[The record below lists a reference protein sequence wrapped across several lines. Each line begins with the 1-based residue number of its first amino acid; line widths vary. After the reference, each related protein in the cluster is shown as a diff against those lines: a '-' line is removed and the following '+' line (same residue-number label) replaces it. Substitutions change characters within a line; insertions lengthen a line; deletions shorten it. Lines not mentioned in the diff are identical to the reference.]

1 MNEKV
6 IIKATNQN
14 NLLKAIINYMESE
27 KIDYSL
33 LEGGGQQKILKK

>member
-33 LEGGGQQKILKK
+33 LEGGDNKKF